1 MGHADGEHHGRGER
15 RGQRAKSHLRT
26 SQFYIVAVK
35 TYGTGQRKAMVEIDR
50 STQDRQNLPRRNTSF
65 AIAAIYAAI
74 SGG

>member
-1 MGHADGEHHGRGER
+1 
-15 RGQRAKSHLRT
+15 
-26 SQFYIVAVK
+26 
-35 TYGTGQRKAMVEIDR
+35 MVEIDR